1 MFSDIV
7 FVLEYW
13 FFKNCLLIFEIFFDN
28 KVIFFVKYGVIIN
41 NIIRGG
47 VVFIVK

>member
-13 FFKNCLLIFEIFFDN
+13 FFKNCLLNLEIFFDN